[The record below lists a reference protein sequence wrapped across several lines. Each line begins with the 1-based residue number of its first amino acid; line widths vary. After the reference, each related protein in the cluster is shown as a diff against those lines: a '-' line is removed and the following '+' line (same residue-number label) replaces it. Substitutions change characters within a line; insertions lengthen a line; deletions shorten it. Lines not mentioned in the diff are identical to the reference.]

1 VPSYWTDP
9 DRTSITSEEAVRRW
23 ADEAHDVL
31 LDVASRYNKVIT
43 PATLMSRVQ
52 DRTGARTDAPTT
64 EWYPRLLQQII
75 HRCHATAEPPLTSLI
90 IGRDGGVGVAYAE
103 ALRLQ
108 GLGAANALAREKHA
122 AAARLD
128 CYLRYASDVPDGAV
142 PQLTAEVRRAATAPS
157 GSRGSSPVRSPRA
170 PRTSHVAAPDRP
182 LNRVC
187 PRCFLETPLD
197 GECQNC
203 L

>member
-1 VPSYWTDP
+1 MDP
-9 DRTSITSEEAVRRW
+9 DRQIITSEDAIRRW
-23 ADEAHDVL
+23 AAEAHAVL
-31 LDVASRYNKVIT
+31 LDVASHYNKVIT
-43 PATLMSRVQ
+43 PATLTTRVQ
-52 DRTGARTDAPTT
+52 DRTGVRTDAPAS
-64 EWYPRLLQQII
+64 EWYPRLLQQVI
-75 HRCHATAEPPLTSLI
+75 HRCHATGEPPLTSLV

-108 GLGAANALAREKHA
+108 GLGAANPLAREKHA

-128 CYLRYASDVPDGAV
+128 CYLRYAPDVPDGAV
-142 PQLTAEVRRAATAPS
+142 PQLSAEVRRAATAPS
-157 GSRGSSPVRSPRA
+157 GTRGSGPSRTPRA
-170 PRTSHVAAPDRP
+170 PRTPQPAAPDRP